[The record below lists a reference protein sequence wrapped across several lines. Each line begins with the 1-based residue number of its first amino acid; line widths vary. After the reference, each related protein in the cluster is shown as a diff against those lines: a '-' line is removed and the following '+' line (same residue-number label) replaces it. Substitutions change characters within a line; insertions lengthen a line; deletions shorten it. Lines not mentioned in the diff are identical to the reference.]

1 LVVLFATLC
10 RHFGH
15 DRCDRVS
22 GTVRPAGFSSKILD
36 PPLALLLLTPCW
48 QEELHVNL
56 CDSWFFALDQCR
68 IGNGPE
74 SWLVNVTA
82 VRAIGD
88 HYWIQLEEALNPTRS
103 IVLRVTPEAT
113 IDQVVA
119 TLMMTD
125 RDHAADFVPVSHA
138 A

>member
-1 LVVLFATLC
+1 M
-10 RHFGH
+10 
-15 DRCDRVS
+15 
-22 GTVRPAGFSSKILD
+22 
-36 PPLALLLLTPCW
+36 
-48 QEELHVNL
+48 NL
-56 CDSWFFALDQCR
+56 CDSWFFALDQRR

-88 HYWIQLEEALNPTRS
+88 HYWIQLEEDHNPSRS
-103 IVLRVTPEAT
+103 IVLRVVPEST
-113 IDQVVA
+113 IDQVIA

>member
-1 LVVLFATLC
+1 M
-10 RHFGH
+10 
-15 DRCDRVS
+15 
-22 GTVRPAGFSSKILD
+22 
-36 PPLALLLLTPCW
+36 
-48 QEELHVNL
+48 NL
-56 CDSWFFALDQCR
+56 CDSWFFALDQRR

-88 HYWIQLEEALNPTRS
+88 HYWIQLEEDHNPSRS
-103 IVLRVTPEAT
+103 LVLRVAREAT
-113 IDQVVA
+113 IDHVIA

-125 RDHAADFVPVSHA
+125 SDHVADFVPVSHA